1 MGFEEESSYEEELV
15 APEEEAQTAG
25 DSESESSAVHG
36 TAGTLGS
43 FAVEAV
49 TLLERASRAA
59 SVETGPNFA
68 EQLDLYRQRID
79 AAVGN
84 YSEELLQQVAEE
96 YGPHVH
102 DIMEEYCEIL
112 SRGGKRS
119 RGALEMAS
127 YEMFG
132 GTDTETSLQAALMLE
147 LLQAAVLV
155 QDDIEDR
162 SPERRGGPAM
172 YRAVEHYHRE
182 SGLRGDSAHFGIGQS
197 INTSTQMLFI
207 AQEELGKL
215 PIGPEMELALRREY
229 GRTIIKTAYGQTL
242 DMYNAAAQEVTE
254 EEVLD
259 VLRLKTAYY
268 TIYNPLLVGGML
280 AGASE
285 EELAFLKQYAD
296 YTGIAFQVTDDILGT
311 FGKPSETGKSIQDDV
326 REGKSTILTTY
337 AVAHA
342 SPEQLPVLYAA
353 LGNQELTDE
362 QFEAYRQVIEST
374 GALSYAQ
381 ELARQQVASARTVL
395 QEAPTRVSRQ
405 GVNFLHGFTEFVAK
419 RIS

>member
-1 MGFEEESSYEEELV
+1 VGVTTQEDIQGEEL
-15 APEEEAQTAG
+15 APQGSEEVETAG
-25 DSESESSAVHG
+25 DSKSESPAAREA
-36 TAGTLGS
+36 AGTLGL
-43 FAVEAV
+43 FAVEAAA
-49 TLLERASRAA
+49 LLQRAEAA
-59 SVETGPNFA
+59 EAGPDFL
-68 EQLDLYRQRID
+68 EQLEQYRQRID

-84 YSEELLQQVAEE
+84 YSQELLQRVAEE

-102 DIMEEYCEIL
+102 DIVAEYCEIL

-119 RGALEMAS
+119 RGSLEIAS

-132 GTDTETSLQAALMLE
+132 GTDEATSLQAALVLE

-172 YRAVEHYHRE
+172 YRAVEQYHRE
-182 SGLRGDSAHFGIGQS
+182 NGLRGDSAHFGVGQS
-197 INTSTQMLFI
+197 VNTSTQMLFI
-207 AQEELGKL
+207 AEAELEKL
-215 PIGPEMELALRREY
+215 PISPEMELALRREY
-229 GRTIIKTAYGQTL
+229 GRTIILTAYGQTL

-285 EELAFLKQYAD
+285 DELAFLKQYAD

-337 AVAHA
+337 AIAHA
-342 SPEQLPVLYAA
+342 SSEQLPVLYAA
-353 LGNQELTDE
+353 LGNQDLTTE
-362 QFEAYRQVIEST
+362 QFEAYRHVVEET
-374 GALSYAQ
+374 GALTYAQ
-381 ELARQQVASARTVL
+381 ELARQQVASAREVL
-395 QEAPTRVSRQ
+395 QEAPTRVSRK

-419 RIS
+419 RIN